1 MYFKPHTTP
10 NQTHKRMA
18 KNVAVYFV
26 NYRGFVMML
35 KDKYSKRWMTP
46 GGNVELGETLFGA
59 MTREFEEETSSQF
72 PKNFIIKKEWCWN
85 QHTMVYLIFSRDQVT
100 KFMETNETIDRR
112 FFHHKEVIK
121 IPNIRSCVRDSF
133 SDLNISQEIESYLK
147 NRW

>member
-1 MYFKPHTTP
+1 
-10 NQTHKRMA
+10 MA

-26 NYRGFVMML
+26 NYRGFIMML
-35 KDKYSKRWMTP
+35 KHKQSKRWMTP
-46 GGNVELGETLFGA
+46 GGNVEIGESLFGA

-72 PKNFIIKKEWCWN
+72 PKNYVLKKEWYWN
-85 QHTMVYLIFSRDQVT
+85 NNTMVYLIFSRDRVT

-112 FFHHKEVIK
+112 FFHHTDVRK

-133 SDLNISQEIESYLK
+133 QQLNISEEIEKYLK